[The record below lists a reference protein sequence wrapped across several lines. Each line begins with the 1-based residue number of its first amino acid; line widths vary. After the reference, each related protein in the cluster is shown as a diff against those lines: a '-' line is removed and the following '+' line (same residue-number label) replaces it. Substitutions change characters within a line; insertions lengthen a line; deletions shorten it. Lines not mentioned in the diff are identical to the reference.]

1 MSTKI
6 TKGELKSFIRE
17 ALHEELN
24 SNKVSTRINESD
36 DVKAAKAANAGA
48 KHRTVMLDGLYR
60 MFSGTQKECE
70 AWISIQSVDKK
81 RFKIV

>member
-24 SNKVSTRINESD
+24 ANKVLTSINESD
-36 DVKAAKAANAGA
+36 DVKAANASA
-48 KHRTVMLDGLYR
+48 KHRTVMLDGMYR
-60 MFSGTQKECE
+60 MFTGAQKDCE